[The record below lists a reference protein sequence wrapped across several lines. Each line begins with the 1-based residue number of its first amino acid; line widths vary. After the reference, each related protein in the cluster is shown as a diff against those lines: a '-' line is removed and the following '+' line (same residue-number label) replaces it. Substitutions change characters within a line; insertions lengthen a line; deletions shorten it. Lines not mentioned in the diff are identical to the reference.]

1 MKPSI
6 KKGFTLIELMIVVAI
21 IGILAAVAVPAFL
34 NYITKSKTAEA
45 PSLLKNLS
53 EGEVAFF
60 SRPRMDTE
68 SGNQMNSCYLGA
80 AAAPA
85 SDPTGQKLVYAGNP
99 NMNIIGFAAGSQI
112 YYNYAVTDGTGTG
125 VTVAQPSAPASATD
139 GVCLGINDNVALP
152 STGATKVYATATG
165 HFSSTGTFSKVY
177 RMLTVNSGNVNLPEA
192 RGVVI
197 INELD

>member
-1 MKPSI
+1 
-6 KKGFTLIELMIVVAI
+6 MIVVAI

-60 SRPRMDTE
+60 SRPRMNTT

-80 AAAPA
+80 AAAPNQA
-85 SDPTGQKLVYAGNP
+85 PAGQKMVYGGNP
-99 NMNIIGFAAGSQI
+99 NMNVIGFAAGSQI
-112 YYNYAVTDGTGTG
+112 YYNYSVTDSTGTG
-125 VTVAQPSAPASATD
+125 VTVSIPAAAATAL
-139 GVCLGINDNVALP
+139 GVCAGINDDLGIPTTA
-152 STGATKVYATATG
+152 ATNVYATATG
-165 HFSSTGTFSKVY
+165 HFSSLGTYSKIY
-177 RMLTVNSGNVNLPEA
+177 RLLTVNGNNVNLPEA